1 MLPAGS
7 LIVKGAF
14 KIGSNG
20 SGFLWPVA
28 GGTGRFSGAKG
39 TLYINGMISPSSEHH
54 TYTLS
59 LPSG

>member
-1 MLPAGS
+1 LLPAGS

-54 TYTLS
+54 T
-59 LPSG
+59 